1 MVKVSVVIPVYN
13 VEPYLNICMDSVVNQ
28 TLEDIEIICIN
39 DGSTDKSL
47 DILNSYAEK
56 DDRITVISQENG
68 GHAVATNKGMKLAQG
83 KYLYLMDS
91 DDMLD
96 LEALEK
102 TYTVAEEKKVDF
114 VLFQAMNYDEAT
126 DRTYA
131 NEMYSMNRLA
141 DFVGEKIFDYKDIG
155 DLAFT
160 ISVTPWTK
168 LYKREFVEKCGATFP
183 EGLIFEDNVFFWEV
197 FFSAERI
204 YFLKEHLFTR
214 RWHDASSTRAGDKRF
229 LDAIKVNDLILEVFE
244 KFGLLD
250 DEIYNVTAYNR
261 KIKSNFNRLSLI
273 KDEFKPLY
281 FNEMQKNFK
290 NWVSDEEFYDFL
302 STILTRR
309 SKLILDETLTAKT
322 YKELILTVQKYEAK
336 REIKKL
342 KRKNKKLKKQNKK
355 LKKEYNKILNSNSWK
370 STEILRK
377 LKRII

>member
-28 TLEDIEIICIN
+28 TLKDIEIICIN

-102 TYTVAEEKKVDF
+102 TYNAAEEKQVDF

-141 DFVGEKIFDYKDIG
+141 DFVGDEIFDYKDIG

-168 LYKREFVEKCGATFP
+168 LYNREFVEKCGASFP

>member
-28 TLEDIEIICIN
+28 TLDDIEIICIN

-68 GHAVATNKGMKLAQG
+68 GHAVATNKGMNLAQG

-141 DFVGEKIFDYKDIG
+141 DFVGEEIFDYKDIG

-197 FFSAERI
+197 FFSAKRI

-214 RWHDASSTRAGDKRF
+214 RWYDASSTRAGDKRF
-229 LDAIKVNDLILEVFE
+229 LDFITVNDLILEVFE

-250 DEIYNVTAYNR
+250 DETYNVTAYNR
-261 KIKSNFNRLSLI
+261 KIKLVYRRLLEI
-273 KDEFKPLY
+273 KDEFKQLY
-281 FNEMQKNFK
+281 FFEMQKNFK
-290 NWVSDEEFYDFL
+290 NWVFDKEFYDL
-302 STILTRR
+302 LVDILTPRN
-309 SKLILDETLTAKT
+309 KLILDETLIANTS
-322 YKELILTVQKYEAK
+322 KELILTVQKYDDDRK
-336 REIKKL
+336 IKKL
-342 KRKNKKLKKQNKK
+342 KRENKKLKKQNRK
-355 LKKEYNKILNSNSWK
+355 LKKKYDEILSSKSWK
-370 STEILRK
+370 STEILRN
-377 LKRII
+377 LKHKF

>member
-1 MVKVSVVIPVYN
+1 
-13 VEPYLNICMDSVVNQ
+13 MDSVVNQ
-28 TLEDIEIICIN
+28 TLDDIEIICIN

-68 GHAVATNKGMKLAQG
+68 GHAVATNKGMNLAQG

-102 TYTVAEEKKVDF
+102 TYNVAEEKKVDF

-141 DFVGEKIFDYKDIG
+141 DFVGEEIFDYKDIG

-290 NWVSDEEFYDFL
+290 NWVSDKEFYDFL

>member
-28 TLEDIEIICIN
+28 TLDDIEIICIN

-197 FFSAERI
+197 FFSAKRI

-290 NWVSDEEFYDFL
+290 NWVSDKEFYDFL

>member
-1 MVKVSVVIPVYN
+1 
-13 VEPYLNICMDSVVNQ
+13 MDSIVNQ
-28 TLEDIEIICIN
+28 TLKDIEIICIN

-56 DDRITVISQENG
+56 DDRITVISQKNG
-68 GHAVATNKGMKLAQG
+68 GHAVATNNGMKLAQG

-102 TYTVAEEKKVDF
+102 TYNVAEEKQVDF

-131 NEMYSMNRLA
+131 NEMYSMNKLA
-141 DFVGEKIFDYKDIG
+141 DFVGDEIFDYKDIG

-160 ISVTPWTK
+160 ISVAPWSK
-168 LYKREFVEKCGATFP
+168 LYNREFVEKCGATFP

-197 FFSAERI
+197 FFSAKRI

-214 RWHDASSTRAGDKRF
+214 RWYDASSTRAGDKRF
-229 LDAIKVNDLILEVFE
+229 LDFITVNDLILEVFD
-244 KFGLLD
+244 KFSLLD

-261 KIKSNFNRLSLI
+261 KIKLTYTRLLQI
-273 KDEFKPLY
+273 KDEFKELY
-281 FNEMQKNFK
+281 FLEMQKNFK

-302 STILTRR
+302 TTILKPKI
-309 SKLILDETLTAKT
+309 KLILDEALIANT
-322 YKELILTVQKYEAK
+322 YKELILTVQKFDDDRK
-336 REIKKL
+336 IKKL
-342 KRKNKKLKKQNKK
+342 KRENKKLKKQNKK
-355 LKKEYNKILNSNSWK
+355 LKKQYDEILSSRSWK

-377 LKRII
+377 LKHKI

>member
-102 TYTVAEEKKVDF
+102 TYNAAEEKQVDF

>member
-28 TLEDIEIICIN
+28 TLKDIEIICIN

-102 TYTVAEEKKVDF
+102 TYNAAEEKQVDF

-141 DFVGEKIFDYKDIG
+141 DFVGDEIFDYEDIG

-168 LYKREFVEKCGATFP
+168 LYNRKFVEKCGATFP

>member
-302 STILTRR
+302 SSILTRR
-309 SKLILDETLTAKT
+309 SKLILDETLTATT

>member
-141 DFVGEKIFDYKDIG
+141 DFVGEKIFDYEDIG